1 MKKDTLLEIILAT
14 IGGVFFAIGM
24 CMCLIPGWNLFT
36 QGVITSIIGMVF
48 LLAIFPIYRKS
59 KTKKRQEPLKFRTL
73 LPWIVGILGCLI
85 FGFGMSKVM
94 VGEQTST
101 SLWMGIFIG
110 CIGLIICLLNYPIYA
125 YFKK

>member
-59 KTKKRQEPLKFRTL
+59 HPKKRQEPLKFRTL

-125 YFKK
+125 